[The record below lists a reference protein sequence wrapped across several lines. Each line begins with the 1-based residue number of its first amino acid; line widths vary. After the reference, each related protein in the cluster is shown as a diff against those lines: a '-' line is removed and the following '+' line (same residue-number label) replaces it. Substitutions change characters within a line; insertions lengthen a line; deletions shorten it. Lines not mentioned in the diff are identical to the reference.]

1 MLRTR
6 PSTIIGRAFTLVEV
20 LIVVVILG
28 ILAAVVVPS
37 FANATEPSRQAAFIT
52 SMKSFV
58 DAVQLYQA
66 RNGDFP
72 PDGNSGTIPAG
83 LESYI
88 APDDWD
94 NITPIGGSW
103 DTEDTPVGY
112 GVGVHFN
119 GRGETRDDAYM
130 LEVDEMFDDG
140 NLATGS
146 FQTTGADRYYIIVAP
161 N

>member
-6 PSTIIGRAFTLVEV
+6 SYAAVGRAFTLVEV

-52 SMKSFV
+52 SMKSFG

-66 RNGDFP
+66 RNGDYP
-72 PDGNSGTIPAG
+72 PDGVSGTIPAG
-83 LESYI
+83 LENYI
-88 APDDWD
+88 SPDDWD
-94 NITPIGGSW
+94 DITPIGGSW
-103 DTEDTPVGY
+103 DTEDTPAGY
-112 GVGVHFN
+112 GVGVHFD
-119 GRGETRDDAYM
+119 GQGQTRDDQYM
-130 LEVDEMFDDG
+130 LEIDETFDDG

-146 FQTTGADRYYIIVAP
+146 FQTTGSGRYYLIVSA